1 MAQEKQKE
9 NMSIAD
15 IWTQELDELFM
26 SLGLPLEDDE
36 SSVGQRFI
44 TIYKKPSNKTK

>member
-1 MAQEKQKE
+1 MAKKQKE

-15 IWTQELDELFM
+15 IWTQELEAVFKKH
-26 SLGLPLEDDE
+26 GLTLENDE

-44 TIYKKPSNKTK
+44 TIYKKSSNKTK